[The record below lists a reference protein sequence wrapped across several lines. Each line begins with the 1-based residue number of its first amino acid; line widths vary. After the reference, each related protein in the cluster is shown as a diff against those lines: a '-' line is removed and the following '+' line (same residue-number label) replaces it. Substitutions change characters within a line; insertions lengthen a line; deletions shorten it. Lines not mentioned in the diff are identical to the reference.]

1 MNNTTL
7 RRVVMIVAMV
17 SALPWAA
24 TAPSACSGGGVG
36 AEPALVTAFQDL
48 QIDAI
53 TILPEAVVT
62 KRLDKFE
69 AGESLEEFEVF
80 LFDDATDSEFYCSG
94 RTEGMVAVRAVN
106 VAYTNLGATF
116 IPMQHQKV
124 VVGANPAATLD
135 RVRVEVWEMDHG
147 VCPGQTETT
156 ETDNFLVDAND
167 LVAVQV
173 FPAKALLAAQELNID
188 NKVTMTIS
196 LKGGAIV
203 ADPSLAVP
211 ELKAIQLESLSFG
224 PFVDVASNQTLFGG
238 TTPQL
243 EVAFFNAATSA
254 VAACVGKSGLQ
265 HVTTAGT
272 DYAGLKL
279 PLQFAE
285 GVSTLPSTV
294 RVGLVDVDST
304 GCPGGIQPGLGDD
317 LIAIS
322 TRIPITQLVGTK
334 IIMNDN
340 VSTVTFGTAAAT
352 P

>member
-1 MNNTTL
+1 ML
-7 RRVVMIVAMV
+7 VAILG
-17 SALPWAA
+17 ALPLAA
-24 TAPSACSGGGVG
+24 TVPSACSGSGVV
-36 AEPALVTAFQDL
+36 AEPAPITAFQDL

-62 KRLDKFE
+62 KRLDEFK

-80 LFDDATDSEFYCSG
+80 VFDDATDSEFYCSG

-106 VAYTNLGATF
+106 VPYTNLGATF
-116 IPMQHQKV
+116 LPMQHQKV
-124 VVGANPAATLD
+124 VIGANPAATLD

-147 VCPGQTETT
+147 ICPGQTETT
-156 ETDNFLVDAND
+156 ETDSIFTDAND

-196 LKGGAIV
+196 LKGDALV

-211 ELKAIQLESLSFG
+211 ELSAIQLESLSFG
-224 PFVDVASNQTLFGG
+224 PYIENSNVTQKI
-238 TTPQL
+238 
-243 EVAFFNAATSA
+243 EVALFNATTSA
-254 VAACVGKSGLQ
+254 VAACVGKSALAQ
-265 HVTTAGT
+265 VTTAGET
-272 DYAGLKL
+272 YADLHL
-279 PLQFAE
+279 PLQLAD
-285 GVSTLPSTV
+285 GVSTLPSAV
-294 RVGLVDVDST
+294 RVGIVVLGDST

-322 TRIPITQLVGTK
+322 ARMPVTQLVGTE
-334 IIMNDN
+334 IIMNDT
-340 VSTVTFGTAAAT
+340 VSRVTFGAAAVT